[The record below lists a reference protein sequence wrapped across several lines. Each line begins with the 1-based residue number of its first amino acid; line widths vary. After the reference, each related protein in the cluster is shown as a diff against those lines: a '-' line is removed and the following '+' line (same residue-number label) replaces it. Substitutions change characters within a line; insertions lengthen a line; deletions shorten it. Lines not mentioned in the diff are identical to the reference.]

1 MRPTWLSQAHSTRSK
16 PRLLSLGPGASYLR
30 TRLLFIVHFLPKLG
44 YSLVPQ
50 TPLPLHFP
58 RPAIAVPA
66 SAPPMPPAYSPSDRA
81 AAPWSASSGP
91 MPPSALNPTRLAP
104 PVSRSGGRAAS
115 AGRSAPQPTPL
126 LTPRT
131 MSAVRLA
138 RPTAVGREGAGRG
151 EWGRP
156 HHPSQRRTA
165 GGFQVSW
172 RARCPPQCPYAAALR
187 CF

>member
-1 MRPTWLSQAHSTRSK
+1 MRPTQLSQAHSTRSK

-30 TRLLFIVHFLPKLG
+30 MRLLLFIVHFLPKLG

-50 TPLPLHFP
+50 TPPPLHFP
-58 RPAIAVPA
+58 RPAVAVPA

-91 MPPSALNPTRLAP
+91 TPPSALNPTWLAP
-104 PVSRSGGRAAS
+104 PALRSGGRATS
-115 AGRSAPQPTPL
+115 AGHSAPPPTPL

-131 MSAVRLA
+131 MSAVRSA
-138 RPTAVGREGAGRG
+138 RPTVVGQEGAGQG

-156 HHPSQRRTA
+156 RHPSQRRTV
-165 GGFQVSW
+165 G
-172 RARCPPQCPYAAALR
+172 RL
-187 CF
+187 